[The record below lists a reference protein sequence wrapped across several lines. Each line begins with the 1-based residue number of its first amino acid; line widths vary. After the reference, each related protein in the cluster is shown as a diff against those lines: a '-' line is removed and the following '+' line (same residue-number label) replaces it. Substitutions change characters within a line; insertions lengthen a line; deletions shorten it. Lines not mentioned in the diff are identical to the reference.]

1 MRRVLLA
8 AIVLVLFSSPSFA
21 SVCSHLRADL
31 ETAKAAHEQA
41 AIEFEAVKLAYDQ
54 TQIGVDIAD
63 IKRHQLRSAFQVARF
78 NNKIAPH
85 QRVQAR
91 ADWQQAVDDFRTKLD
106 DLRRGMDT
114 LDRARN
120 TREQAYAD
128 FESARLAYDQ
138 ARKCS
143 PLGWVRI
150 VASTAED
157 AAETAVGVAV
167 AAAVLAAY
175 PLYMAWPFLAF

>member
-1 MRRVLLA
+1 MRSVLLA
-8 AIVLVLFSSPSFA
+8 TIVLALFSSPSLA
-21 SVCSHLRADL
+21 SVCTHLRADL
-31 ETAKAAHEQA
+31 ETAKGAHEQA
-41 AIEFEAVKLAYDQ
+41 EIEFEAAKLAYDQ
-54 TQIGVDIAD
+54 TQIGRDIAD
-63 IKRHQLRSAFQVARF
+63 IKRNQLRNAFQTARF

-91 ADWQQAVDDFRTKLD
+91 ADWQQAVDEFRTKLAE
-106 DLRRGMDT
+106 LRRAMDT
-114 LDRARN
+114 LDRASNR
-120 TREQAYAD
+120 REQAYAD

-157 AAETAVGVAV
+157 AAETAVGL
-167 AAAVLAAY
+167 AATVAVLAAY
-175 PLYMAWPFLAF
+175 PLYLAWPFFVF